1 MKSFLTALLLLGLG
15 SAGLHAADKP
25 AAPSPLT
32 TCVVS
37 GEGLTEMGEPID
49 FIYKK
54 EGQPDRLV
62 KFCCKQCIGKFKR
75 DPAKYLAKLD
85 AAAAEAGKK

>member
-1 MKSFLTALLLLGLG
+1 
-15 SAGLHAADKP
+15 
-25 AAPSPLT
+25 
-32 TCVVS
+32 
-37 GEGLTEMGEPID
+37 MGEPID